1 MSEQATCRLE
11 DCIVTLGLL
20 ILRIVMGLTM
30 AAHGSQKLLGWFE
43 GPGQAGTTGMFTK
56 LGFRWPAAMALM
68 AGAAELFGGLLFAA
82 GLVTPFAAIALIVV
96 MLNAIITVHW
106 QKGFFVTAGGYEYNL
121 AIIAIATAVSA
132 IGPGADSVDSA
143 LGIAGTLSGE
153 WWAPIVV
160 AVAAA
165 VSIATTTLGREH
177 AMLTGHPAA

>member
-1 MSEQATCRLE
+1 M
-11 DCIVTLGLL
+11 TLGLL

-43 GPGQAGTTGMFTK
+43 GPGQAGTTGTFTK

-121 AIIAIATAVSA
+121 AIIAIATGVSA
-132 IGPGADSVDSA
+132 MGPGADSVDSA

>member
-121 AIIAIATAVSA
+121 AIIAIATGVSA

-153 WWAPIVV
+153 WWAPIVL

>member
-121 AIIAIATAVSA
+121 AIIAIATGVSA
-132 IGPGADSVDSA
+132 MGPGADSVDSA

-153 WWAPIVV
+153 WWAPIVL

>member
-1 MSEQATCRLE
+1 MSEQATCGLE

-96 MLNAIITVHW
+96 MMNAIITVHW

-121 AIIAIATAVSA
+121 AIIAIATGVSA
-132 IGPGADSVDSA
+132 MGPGADSVDSA